1 MNVQH
6 CFPIFIH
13 LQLIIFMA
21 LAAGHS
27 SIRCG
32 PLTMH
37 TQTAIHVAEKI
48 MKVQYK
54 SHIKQAQGLTRVQTP
69 SLSFDSQVLSKL
81 LARRVSRCPVDAQ
94 SWEKMIPKLYQIYGG
109 KCLQATH
116 FSNSG

>member
-1 MNVQH
+1 MSYQYYSGDEWILSHQFFRQFNN
-6 CFPIFIH
+6 IIIH

-54 SHIKQAQGLTRVQTP
+54 SHIKQAQGLTSVQTP
-69 SLSFDSQVLSKL
+69 SLSFDGQILSCSLINFRTLQVNQSFLSI
-81 LARRVSRCPVDAQ
+81 D
-94 SWEKMIPKLYQIYGG
+94 
-109 KCLQATH
+109 
-116 FSNSG
+116 

>member
-1 MNVQH
+1 MQQEVRLNLFTLQLINYYEPL
-6 CFPIFIH
+6 CFQLFFIY

-48 MKVQYK
+48 MKV
-54 SHIKQAQGLTRVQTP
+54 GT
-69 SLSFDSQVLSKL
+69 
-81 LARRVSRCPVDAQ
+81 
-94 SWEKMIPKLYQIYGG
+94 
-109 KCLQATH
+109 
-116 FSNSG
+116 

>member
-1 MNVQH
+1 MKNRLDLFTLQLIMITNPRVLNY
-6 CFPIFIH
+6 FFIY

-48 MKVQYK
+48 MKVG
-54 SHIKQAQGLTRVQTP
+54 I
-69 SLSFDSQVLSKL
+69 
-81 LARRVSRCPVDAQ
+81 
-94 SWEKMIPKLYQIYGG
+94 
-109 KCLQATH
+109 
-116 FSNSG
+116 